1 MLKSLIEKSPD
12 GTVKLTITI
21 PKENVAKTREKA
33 IIEIAKQTELPGF
46 RKGNAPRALVEE
58 KLSKEK
64 INEEVLKELLPEL
77 YQEAVLEHK
86 IKPIMNPKIHIE
98 EISDDKDWIFNALT
112 CEAPSVELGKY
123 KENVQKV
130 TAKSKIILPG
140 KEPQKP
146 TFEDI
151 AKAVLEGANVKLPA
165 ILVEQEA
172 DRLLSQLLAD
182 IKKLGL
188 NLDQYLGSTNRTPED
203 LRAEYSKRAESDMKL
218 EFVLQKI
225 AETEKI
231 TVDDKEVDEAV
242 QKAKSEEEKEHLQK
256 NIYLLAAI
264 IRQQKTLDFL
274 MNL

>member
-1 MLKSLIEKSPD
+1 MSKSLIEKLPD

-21 PKENVAKTREKA
+21 PKESVAKTREKA

-46 RKGNAPRALVEE
+46 RKGNAPRELVEE

-64 INEEVLKELLPEL
+64 INEEVLKELLPQL
-77 YQEAVLEHK
+77 YQEAVIEHK

-98 EISDDKDWIFNALT
+98 EISDDKDWVFNALT

-123 KENVQKV
+123 RENVQKV

-231 TVDDKEVDEAV
+231 TVDDKEIDEAV
-242 QKAKSEEEKEHLQK
+242 QKAKSDEEREHLQK
-256 NIYLLAAI
+256 NVYLLAAI